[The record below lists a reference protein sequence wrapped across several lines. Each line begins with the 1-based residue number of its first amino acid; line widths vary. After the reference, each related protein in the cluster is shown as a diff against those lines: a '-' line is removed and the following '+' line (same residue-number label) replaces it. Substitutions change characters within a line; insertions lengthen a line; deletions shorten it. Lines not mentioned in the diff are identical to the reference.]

1 MRKTFTPLLQ
11 GKVSHVGSNEMLFSR
26 IMHKTEQ
33 FKILKSKIES
43 KIYKMNARE
52 NKTDF
57 TDLISDKEVKANNKW
72 NQDIL

>member
-1 MRKTFTPLLQ
+1 MLL
-11 GKVSHVGSNEMLFSR
+11 SR
-26 IMHKTEQ
+26 IVHKTEQ
-33 FKILKSKIES
+33 LKILKSKIES